1 MPPYVRYITF
11 HKINQASQNIVQY
24 EDDQV
29 LKLQKIMFFYVYTIH
44 SKRSDKMYTGY
55 TSNLIRRVK
64 EHNLGLNL
72 STKSYRPWTLIHY
85 EGYRNRADAKRR
97 EKYLKTSQG
106 GRLLRR
112 RVKDYLH
119 NLLRFA

>member
-1 MPPYVRYITF
+1 
-11 HKINQASQNIVQY
+11 
-24 EDDQV
+24 
-29 LKLQKIMFFYVYTIH
+29 MFFYVYTIH
-44 SKRSDKMYTGY
+44 SKQSDKMYTGY

-64 EHNLGLNL
+64 EHNLGLNQ

-85 EGYRNRADAKRR
+85 EGYRNRDDAKR
-97 EKYLKTSQG
+97 EELYLKTSQG